1 MYAGPRPHS
10 SFHPAPS
17 RTPPHSSLISLP
29 LHLTHHSSSFPHSS
43 IFTPSSFLIPHLLP
57 PPPLFPHSRSLS
69 SSSFAPKNQTPT
81 PAPEHRR
88 ALSYGA
94 SAYYIEMAMI
104 SLDAGH
110 WCSYSPS
117 GKSVVSRSRIMMVG
131 TNIIAGNYSRVRYFS
146 QVT

>member
-1 MYAGPRPHS
+1 MLVHVLIHHFTPH
-10 SFHPAPS
+10 
-17 RTPPHSSLISLP
+17 PHA
-29 LHLTHHSSSFPHSS
+29 LHLTHHSSPFLFTSLITPH
-43 IFTPSSFLIPHLLP
+43 PFLIPAFLHPPLSSFHTFY